1 MNVEVEMVRK
11 HEAKNYPYT
20 RVSERLI
27 YNIYI
32 NITYVGL
39 NVVTIPLAASGLL
52 GADVFQLMM
61 KTKQICVLPKE
72 CICMSIIIFRSGNNY
87 SPPQY

>member
-1 MNVEVEMVRK
+1 MVRK
-11 HEAKNYPYT
+11 HEAKNYQYT

-27 YNIYI
+27 YNNFI

-39 NVVTIPLAASGLL
+39 NVVTIPLVASGLL
-52 GADVFQLMM
+52 GADVIHLMM

-72 CICMSIIIFRSGNNY
+72 CIYMSIIIFRSGSNY
-87 SPPQY
+87 SPPPH

>member
-1 MNVEVEMVRK
+1 MVRK

-20 RVSERLI
+20 RVSVRLI
-27 YNIYI
+27 YIKFI

-39 NVVTIPLAASGLL
+39 NVVTILSAASGLP

-61 KTKQICVLPKE
+61 KTKQISVLPKE
-72 CICMSIIIFRSGNNY
+72 CIYMSNFQKWQQLLPTTILTG
-87 SPPQY
+87 